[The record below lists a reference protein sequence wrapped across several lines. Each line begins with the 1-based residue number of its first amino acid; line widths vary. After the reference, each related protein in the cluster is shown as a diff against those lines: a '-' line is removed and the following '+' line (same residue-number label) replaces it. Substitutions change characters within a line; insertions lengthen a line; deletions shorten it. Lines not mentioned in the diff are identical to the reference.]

1 MKMISVSNN
10 QKSCLIRMYDD
21 RTSMYD
27 YPELGI
33 RSGDDISNFYKLHKE
48 YNYETLHYYG
58 KYNSKK
64 EVVDSLIGKNK
75 FLSLL
80 ITKFDLCESN
90 T

>member
-1 MKMISVSNN
+1 MISVSNN
-10 QKSCLIRMYDD
+10 QKSFLVRMYDD
-21 RTSMYD
+21 RTSMCD

-33 RSGDDISNFYKLHKE
+33 RSGDDISEFYKLHKE
-48 YNYETLHYYG
+48 YTYETLHYYG

-64 EVVDSLIGKNK
+64 EVVDSLISKNK
-75 FLSLL
+75 LLSLL